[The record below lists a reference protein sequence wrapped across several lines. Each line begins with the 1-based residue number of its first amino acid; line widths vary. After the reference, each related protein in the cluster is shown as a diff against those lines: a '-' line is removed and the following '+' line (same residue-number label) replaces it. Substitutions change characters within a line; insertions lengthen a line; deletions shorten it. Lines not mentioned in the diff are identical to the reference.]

1 MADKMNLKHVTVTTL
16 MISLTAALASGC
28 GVGEA
33 SVAADSEIQAA
44 TPIPVETAMPSRVDI
59 VATYEATTTIASD
72 ADAPVVAKVGGE
84 IVKLLVEEG
93 DRVSAGQV
101 LAELDGER
109 LRLEMLSAR
118 ANLEQARGEYQR
130 YTDLAARGL
139 VSEAMFEGLKYDL
152 AALEATYNLARLNFE
167 YSKIRAPIDGV
178 ITARYVKLGQSI
190 DVAEEAFRITD
201 TSELLAYLQI
211 PQGELAKF
219 SAGQAATLVVDA
231 MPNATY
237 PATIARI
244 SPTIDVRNGTFR
256 ATAFVDN
263 RSGELAPGMFARFS
277 IAYEQHS
284 DALVIPRAAII
295 EEDDQAS
302 VYVVADGAVARRVIQ
317 VGIESGNLVEVVGG
331 LAIDEEVVINGQ
343 ASLRDGSKVLAS
355 NRSTTSYAG

>member
-1 MADKMNLKHVTVTTL
+1 MDTKMNTRHATVATL
-16 MISLTAALASGC
+16 MLSLTAALASGC
-28 GVGEA
+28 EVGEA
-33 SVAADSEIQAA
+33 SVAPDSELQAA

-84 IVKLLVEEG
+84 VVKLLVEEG
-93 DRVSAGQV
+93 DRVVQGQV

-152 AALEATYNLARLNFE
+152 EALDATYNLARLNFE

-178 ITARYVKLGQSI
+178 VSSRYIKLGQSI
-190 DVAEEAFRITD
+190 DAADEVFRITD

-211 PQGELAKF
+211 PQGELGKF
-219 SAGQAATLVVDA
+219 SAGQAATLIVDA
-231 MPNATY
+231 MPNTTY
-237 PATIARI
+237 SATIARI

-256 ATAFVDN
+256 ATALIDN
-263 RSGELAPGMFARFS
+263 RGGELAPGMFARFS
-277 IAYEQHS
+277 IAYDQHA
-284 DALVIPRAAII
+284 DALVIPRAAIV
-295 EEDDQAS
+295 EEDDETS
-302 VYVVADGAVARRVIQ
+302 VYVVANGAVARRVIE

-331 LAIDEEVVINGQ
+331 LGIDEEVVVNGQ

-355 NRSTTSYAG
+355 NDSSTSYAG